1 MSCKALYDLA
11 PVNLSNLLFQHFPS
25 KSYYLALI
33 NCFPFLG
40 LAKPLSYLSAFAH
53 DLLLTLPSP

>member
-11 PVNLSNLLFQHFPS
+11 PVNLSNLLFQYFPS

-33 NCFPFLG
+33 NCFPF
-40 LAKPLSYLSAFAH
+40 LSYLSAFAH